1 MVIIITIMI
10 ITLLQQQSAQRCTS
24 KIGTYQGWISK
35 EYMFQYHYRHHHHH
49 CCLNE
54 NDDTTSTY
62 IIVKMITMNQNL
74 SVLKS
79 AKIISK
85 WGGIFVSVEQLDICG
100 KIQKNTFQ
108 NKQ

>member
-24 KIGTYQGWISK
+24 KIGTYQGWIYK
-35 EYMFQYHYRHHHHH
+35 EYMSQYHYRHHHH

-62 IIVKMITMNQNL
+62 TIVKKMIL
-74 SVLKS
+74 
-79 AKIISK
+79 
-85 WGGIFVSVEQLDICG
+85 
-100 KIQKNTFQ
+100 
-108 NKQ
+108 